1 MNKAERIKA
10 EVERR
15 LSDCGYAMG
24 SENSPIIAKILYES
38 YRSLLLFI
46 NSLEEEP
53 VSNDLEEAANSCSS
67 CIYLEEV
74 LSDDDKE
81 VLKERLVN
89 TFKAGAQWQKEQMMK
104 NSDFINE
111 TDDYLTNL
119 SVQREIEIARQF
131 DATVMYGIAKGGI
144 FGALWEVAVA
154 GKVGLLVDLKKIP
167 LKQQT
172 VEICN
177 YYDINPYKL
186 SGYGALLIAA
196 PQGEH
201 LVAALEKEGIA
212 AAVIGQFNDT
222 NDRVVVNDDET
233 RFLEPVRD
241 SEAWQNFD
249 NGGIQS

>member
-53 VSNDLEEAANSCSS
+53 ASNDLEEAANSCSS

-89 TFKAGAQWQKEQMMK
+89 TFKAGAQWQQQKTDKDMIEALRTEYEKGRADVIEKTLKWLWDLNQEHEIMSYTDSHVLSSDELQKYYK
-104 NSDFINE
+104 NN
-111 TDDYLTNL
+111 
-119 SVQREIEIARQF
+119 IE
-131 DATVMYGIAKGGI
+131 
-144 FGALWEVAVA
+144 E
-154 GKVGLLVDLKKIP
+154 
-167 LKQQT
+167 
-172 VEICN
+172 
-177 YYDINPYKL
+177 
-186 SGYGALLIAA
+186 
-196 PQGEH
+196 
-201 LVAALEKEGIA
+201 
-212 AAVIGQFNDT
+212 
-222 NDRVVVNDDET
+222 
-233 RFLEPVRD
+233 
-241 SEAWQNFD
+241 
-249 NGGIQS
+249 